1 MEKMNK
7 RKAKDILQFIEDRG
21 LSFEIVLGNQGEE
34 KVMVYSNDG
43 YDGRR
48 IHYAIYPITS
58 TKSKMALGFS
68 PIATQHHRLARQDTF
83 LRSLQFWG
91 YSKIHSLITSGNPR
105 SLSS

>member
-48 IHYAIYPITS
+48 IHYAIYPIR
-58 TKSKMALGFS
+58 GFLD
-68 PIATQHHRLARQDTF
+68 PQDKPPRKGY
-83 LRSLQFWG
+83 LREAVEFVMDMEEG
-91 YSKIHSLITSGNPR
+91 I
-105 SLSS
+105 